1 MTLLLEQFV
10 NVQQSKVQLADFYV
24 KRNYY
29 LQQHPEKS
37 QTTLLPIDYS
47 KIMEI
52 DTKDI
57 QFLNYVGTQVSEDK
71 KTAYLDD
78 QLLSLAD
85 STQLNRLTHQLM
97 DRRNQVLKEY
107 LLRQEVPE
115 KCIRISTATAEK
127 LVAYKG
133 KNQYTIGLVFAGD
146 EPDPELIAEE
156 TEN

>member
-1 MTLLLEQFV
+1 
-10 NVQQSKVQLADFYV
+10 
-24 KRNYY
+24 
-29 LQQHPEKS
+29 
-37 QTTLLPIDYS
+37 
-47 KIMEI
+47 MEI

-85 STQLNRLTHQLM
+85 STQLNQLTHQLM

-115 KCIRISTATAEK
+115 KCIRIST
-127 LVAYKG
+127 YKG

>member
-1 MTLLLEQFV
+1 MT
-10 NVQQSKVQLADFYV
+10 NVIRQIE
-24 KRNYY
+24 YY
-29 LQQHPEKS
+29 NLDMILSVGYRVKS
-37 QTTLLPIDYS
+37 QRGI
-47 KIMEI
+47 E
-52 DTKDI
+52 
-57 QFLNYVGTQVSEDK
+57 F
-71 KTAYLDD
+71 
-78 QLLSLAD
+78 
-85 STQLNRLTHQLM
+85 
-97 DRRNQVLKEY
+97 RRWANQVLKEY

>member
-1 MTLLLEQFV
+1 
-10 NVQQSKVQLADFYV
+10 
-24 KRNYY
+24 
-29 LQQHPEKS
+29 
-37 QTTLLPIDYS
+37 
-47 KIMEI
+47 MEI

-85 STQLNRLTHQLM
+85 STQLNQLTHQLM

-107 LLRQEVPE
+107 QLRQEVPE

>member
-1 MTLLLEQFV
+1 MEKEGLDANGISNLLNKKSGAPGQAAE
-10 NVQQSKVQLADFYV
+10 FYI
-24 KRNYY
+24 RGIGTFGGRATP
-29 LQQHPEKS
+29 L
-37 QTTLLPIDYS
+37 
-47 KIMEI
+47 IM
-52 DTKDI
+52 
-57 QFLNYVGTQVSEDK
+57 
-71 KTAYLDD
+71 
-78 QLLSLAD
+78 LAD
-85 STQLNRLTHQLM
+85 STQLNQLTHQLM

>member
-1 MTLLLEQFV
+1 MSEPRSVRTKKRLIWMTNF
-10 NVQQSKVQLADFYV
+10 F
-24 KRNYY
+24 
-29 LQQHPEKS
+29 HW
-37 QTTLLPIDYS
+37 
-47 KIMEI
+47 
-52 DTKDI
+52 
-57 QFLNYVGTQVSEDK
+57 LNQ
-71 KTAYLDD
+71 
-78 QLLSLAD
+78 
-85 STQLNRLTHQLM
+85 LTHQLM